1 MPKFFFLFCE
11 IYKRNHFK
19 YFTTNLYNRPF
30 QGKEDDHVNFSKKIW
45 AFTLVQMSK
54 TCTNT
59 YTKWA
64 CPHVY
69 MSVFFFKSFFFLMR
83 VYTCEQSVIWHPW
96 TKCFQCQ
103 HTQLHWAVSH
113 KEASHVHGKGH
124 ALSGSSR
131 ISSRD
136 NLRRCGMHS
145 SRGSQHPQLTNQK
158 VLSQHWSFHLDI
170 SKIPVW
176 EPQNLPRNAPR
187 NYLETSALSSCM
199 RKWSPREIKA
209 FCSGFT

>member
-1 MPKFFFLFCE
+1 MWIFLRKYGPLHWYRCQRHAQTHTLNGLVHMYTCQCFFLRVFFSLWGS
-11 IYKRNHFK
+11 I
-19 YFTTNLYNRPF
+19 
-30 QGKEDDHVNFSKKIW
+30 HVNSQSYDI
-45 AFTLVQMSK
+45 
-54 TCTNT
+54 
-59 YTKWA
+59 
-64 CPHVY
+64 P
-69 MSVFFFKSFFFLMR
+69 
-83 VYTCEQSVIWHPW
+83 EQSA
-96 TKCFQCQ
+96 FNAN
-103 HTQLHWAVSH
+103 TQLHWAVSH

-124 ALSGSSR
+124 ALSGSSK